1 MLFLLFFIYSLFF
14 ILLGLCKQAAF
25 GGDGGNRNHVRK
37 SIPKAFYERIRYI
50 NIPSAQRLTT
60 GFVL

>member
-25 GGDGGNRNHVRK
+25 GGDGGSRTHVRK
-37 SIPKAFYERIRYI
+37 SVAEIFYERSLSFKF
-50 NIPSAQRLTT
+50 PSEKRR
-60 GFVL
+60 